1 MAAKKVGTL
10 IKEARTREGFTQAQ
24 LAAKVHGLTAADIS
38 KAERGEKELTQ
49 EQLKAVAQALGIT
62 QKSLLDAAKGASAK
76 PAAKKPAANKP
87 AASKPASSSSS
98 TGVKLTNDEKKLIN
112 LYRKADDDTK
122 KAAAQLL
129 EKGLE
134 ETGNLLTNL
143 LGGAQ
148 GGNSGNS
155 GSGAG
160 GLIGSL
166 LGGGGNSGSGA
177 GNLIGSLLGG
187 GGNNNQSSSGNAGAS
202 LLGALLGGG
211 GNSGSN
217 NAGANVLGS
226 LLGGVLGKREMPE
239 DGGEKE

>member
-1 MAAKKVGTL
+1 MNRRISRERGLIMAAKKVGTL

-134 ETGNLLTNL
+134 ETGNLLTDL

-177 GNLIGSLLGG
+177 GNLIGYLW
-187 GGNNNQSSSGNAGAS
+187 
-202 LLGALLGGG
+202 
-211 GNSGSN
+211 
-217 NAGANVLGS
+217 
-226 LLGGVLGKREMPE
+226 
-239 DGGEKE
+239 

>member
-76 PAAKKPAANKP
+76 PAAKKPAAN
-87 AASKPASSSSS
+87 KPASSSSS